1 MSSIIENILEK
12 DDASWQ
18 YIIYDLV
25 KNREIDP
32 WDIDII
38 NLTNKFLERIEIM
51 DKQGMYI
58 SSKVFLIAAILIR
71 LKAEILLESLTK
83 KEKGEKEKLKENIEI
98 DFIPEIIPKIPFE
111 RERKIRLDELITALK
126 RALKTEER
134 RIKRK
139 IIYHRTNLEFDFLI
153 SYRIF
158 DLDKKIK
165 EIYKVIIEILRDR
178 EKLYFNELLKENT
191 REEKIETFLS
201 LIHLDFQKKIFLY
214 QKDYLSEIEISL
226 MRGCRSGQTGPA

>member
-1 MSSIIENILEK
+1 MSVIIESIIER

-18 YIIYDLV
+18 NILFDLV
-25 KNREIDP
+25 KNKEIDP

-38 NLTNKFLERIEIM
+38 HLTNKFLEKIESM
-51 DKQGMYI
+51 DRQGIYI

-83 KEKGEKEKLKENIEI
+83 KEKIKKEKIKEKIDL

-111 RERKIRLDELITALK
+111 RERKISLNELVEALK
-126 RALKTEER
+126 KALITEER
-134 RIKRK
+134 RIRRIITYRK
-139 IIYHRTNLEFDFLI
+139 ASLELDFLMNYK
-153 SYRIF
+153 SF

-165 EIYKVIIEILRDR
+165 EIYKKIIEILKER
-178 EKLYFNELLKENT
+178 EKVYFSELLIENT
-191 REEKIETFLS
+191 KEEKIETFLS

-214 QKDYLSEIEISL
+214 QKDFLSEIEI